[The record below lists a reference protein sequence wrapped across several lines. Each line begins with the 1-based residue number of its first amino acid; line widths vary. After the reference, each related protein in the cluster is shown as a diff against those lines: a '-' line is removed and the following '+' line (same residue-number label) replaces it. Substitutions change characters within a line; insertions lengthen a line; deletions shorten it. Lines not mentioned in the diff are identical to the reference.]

1 MMAVNLAK
9 WDVVEHLKTEQDMQ
23 GYLNAC
29 INEADPKLLAAALDD
44 IERARLINHASSDA
58 DLS

>member
-1 MMAVNLAK
+1 MAINLTK
-9 WDVVEHLKTEQDMQ
+9 WDVVEHLKAEQDIR

-44 IERARLINHASSDA
+44 IEKARQKIHASSDA

>member
-1 MMAVNLAK
+1 MAINLTE
-9 WDVVEHLKTEQDMQ
+9 WDVVEHLKTEQDTR

-44 IERARLINHASSDA
+44 IERARQRNHASSDA
-58 DLS
+58 ELS